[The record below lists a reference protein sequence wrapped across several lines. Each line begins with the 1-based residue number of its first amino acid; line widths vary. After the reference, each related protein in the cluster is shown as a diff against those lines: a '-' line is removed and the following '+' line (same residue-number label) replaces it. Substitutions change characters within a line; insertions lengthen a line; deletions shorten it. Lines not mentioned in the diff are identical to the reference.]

1 MKFTL
6 KKQMMSGVALL
17 AMAAPG
23 YVQAAEDAAAENE
36 LRIDEITVTATLR
49 AANVQDVPISV
60 AVLGME
66 QIDKADIHDADGI
79 ANSVPGMH
87 FAEFAPGQAQFAMRG
102 VGSFDDGA
110 GLDNSVA
117 LFLDGVY
124 IGRGAGLNFDMF
136 DLERI
141 EVLKGPQGA
150 LFGRNTIGGAISVVT
165 QKPGDE
171 LEGKIAVTGGNEGT
185 IRAQGMITGPITE
198 KLSGKAVVNYRKHD
212 GYVRNTFLNKD
223 VNDEN
228 QISARM
234 QLRLDLDSSEWILSA
249 DYMDDSREDGGRF
262 PVVNG
267 NFDYIGV
274 ATALGANK
282 PQTTAAPIEGSSD
295 REVYGVSLKGEVN
308 FDKGTLTS
316 ISAYRSVET
325 AWGMPSVGAPLGGGY
340 DIGAGVFGADVLDDI
355 DEEIDTFSQELRWTS
370 ELDGDF
376 GFVAGAFFFKEKTD
390 RVEQF
395 KIDRN
400 TTATGQ
406 VTVGNEYTRSEND
419 STSYALYGQAQWDFA
434 PQWSLLAGGRYS
446 HDEKDYVATAVNCG
460 QTEAERAAA
469 GFPNFSACDGAGGSL
484 RVIAETFRAP
494 VQESWDDFSPMAS
507 LQYRPNDNVM
517 IFGTVSTG
525 YKSGGFAGSQGV
537 EIAATRAV
545 KPESVINYEVGFKSD
560 LADGRLRLNGSAFY
574 MDYTDLQ
581 VVRFGPVPGS
591 TFGSFQT
598 TNIGAAKILGLE
610 LEFTW
615 AVTEDFTLSGGY
627 AYLDTEAKELV
638 IEGRSGPVDY
648 SGLTL
653 RQAPKNS
660 FNVVADYDLDLSDG
674 NGSLNFN
681 ADLTHTDSS
690 HNDFATAAQTLNQ
703 AKTLLGGSITW
714 TSASENFKLSAW
726 AKNLTNKSYVAHA
739 YFIGPGTI
747 GTWGAPRTFGLTG
760 TYSF

>member
-1 MKFTL
+1 
-6 KKQMMSGVALL
+6 MMSGVAFL
-17 AMAAPG
+17 AVVVPG
-23 YVQAAEDAAAENE
+23 YAQAAEEAAANTEMQ
-36 LRIDEITVTATLR
+36 IDEITVTATLR

-171 LEGKIAVTGGNEGT
+171 LAGKLAVTGGNEGT
-185 IRAQGMITGPITE
+185 FRVQGLLTGPITE
-198 KLSGKAVVNYRKHD
+198 TLSGKVVANYRRHD
-212 GYVRNTFLNKD
+212 GYVRNTLLNKD
-223 VNDEN
+223 VNNEN
-228 QISARM
+228 QLSLRG
-234 QLRLDLDSSEWILSA
+234 QLRLDLDSSEWLLST

-262 PVVNG
+262 PEVNG
-267 NFDYIGV
+267 NFDYVGT
-274 ATALGANK
+274 AEALGANK

-295 REVYGVSLKGEVN
+295 RQVFGVSLKGDVTFE
-308 FDKGTLTS
+308 KGTLTT
-316 ISAYRSVET
+316 ISAFRTVET

-340 DIGAGVFGADVLDDI
+340 NLDAGVYGADVLDDI
-355 DEEIDTFSQELRWTS
+355 DEKVDTFSQELRWTT

-376 GFVAGAFFFKEKTD
+376 GFVAGAYFFKEKTD

-400 TTATGQ
+400 TEATGQ
-406 VTVGNEYTRSEND
+406 VTVGNEYVRTEND

-434 PQWSLLAGGRYS
+434 PQWTLLVGGRYS
-446 HDEKDYVATAVNCG
+446 HDEKDYVASAVNCG
-460 QTEAERAAA
+460 MSEADRAAA
-469 GFPNFSACDGAGGSL
+469 GFPNFAACEGAGASL

-494 VQESWDDFSPMAS
+494 AKKSWDDFSPMAS
-507 LQYRPNDNVM
+507 IQYRPNDNLMV
-517 IFGTVSTG
+517 FGTVSTG

-537 EIAATRAV
+537 KSAATEPV
-545 KPESVINYEVGFKSD
+545 NKEGVTNYEIGFKSD
-560 LADGRLRLNGSAFY
+560 LADGQVRFNGAAFY
-574 MDYTDLQ
+574 MDYRDLQ

-591 TFGSFQT
+591 AFGSFLT
-598 TNIGAAKILGLE
+598 TNIGKANILGAEVE
-610 LEFTW
+610 LNW
-615 AVTEDFTLSGGY
+615 RVTEELTLTASY
-627 AYLDTEAKELV
+627 AYLDTEAKGLL
-638 IEGRSGPVDY
+638 INGTDY
-648 SGLTL
+648 SGLPL
-653 RQAPKNS
+653 RQAPTNS
-660 FNVVADYDLDLSDG
+660 YNIIADYTMVLDNDSG
-674 NGSLNFN
+674 ELNFN
-681 ADLTHTDSS
+681 ADLTHTDES
-690 HNDFATAAQTLNQ
+690 HNDFATASQTLND
-703 AKTLLGGSITW
+703 AKTLLNGSITW

-747 GTWGAPRTFGLTG
+747 GAWGAPRTFGLTG